1 MRAVQTKRYLYI
13 YNPWSNGERV
23 FATATTGT
31 VTYRRLVALAKQ
43 DKRLDKRLD
52 LYKHRV
58 PEELYDVANDPDCLI
73 NLIADAKH
81 QASLPGL
88 RSELEG
94 WMKRT
99 KDPMLEVFI
108 KRHDEIFREAYV
120 QKLEK
125 EALNRRKNRL
135 GNKRRSKATK

>member
-1 MRAVQTKRYLYI
+1 M
-13 YNPWSNGERV
+13 
-23 FATATTGT
+23 
-31 VTYRRLVALAKQ
+31 AKQ

-81 QASLPGL
+81 QVALPSL

-99 KDPMLEVFI
+99 KDPMLEVFE
-108 KRHDEIFREAYV
+108 KRKDEIFREEYV
-120 QKLEK
+120 QKVEK
-125 EALNRRKNRL
+125 EALNRRKNRR
-135 GNKRRSKATK
+135 GNKRRSNATK

>member
-1 MRAVQTKRYLYI
+1 M
-13 YNPWSNGERV
+13 
-23 FATATTGT
+23 
-31 VTYRRLVALAKQ
+31 
-43 DKRLDKRLD
+43 
-52 LYKHRV
+52 

-94 WMKRT
+94 GMKRT